1 MEHETKHPHETE
13 QMPKQKNGKGTVVAI
28 VVVIVLAIA
37 ALGGL
42 WYYMNNKAKN
52 DKKASDAQIQQLQKQ
67 LDELKKSSA
76 ASETADWL
84 TYNDTY
90 DGLSFKYPK
99 DWKLT
104 TEDNSSEFK
113 GSNYKGPFIN
123 ATITSPSGFKLNLVN
138 HISGIGGS
146 CGPSEKDCP
155 QNQFISKEKFLTLSN
170 GVELYLVK
178 YQGYD
183 ASGKTLQTRKIGYIG
198 VDPKDQ
204 YKQSF
209 ENYQGYPPYFYFK
222 SSGADGLLSGFS
234 GPKEERNV
242 NIQASLTA
250 DQYFA
255 QPDLVTAEKILKT
268 LKQI

>member
-1 MEHETKHPHETE
+1 M
-13 QMPKQKNGKGTVVAI
+13 
-28 VVVIVLAIA
+28 
-37 ALGGL
+37 
-42 WYYMNNKAKN
+42 
-52 DKKASDAQIQQLQKQ
+52 
-67 LDELKKSSA
+67 
-76 ASETADWL
+76 
-84 TYNDTY
+84 
-90 DGLSFKYPK
+90 
-99 DWKLT
+99 
-104 TEDNSSEFK
+104 
-113 GSNYKGPFIN
+113 
-123 ATITSPSGFKLNLVN
+123 
-138 HISGIGGS
+138 
-146 CGPSEKDCP
+146 
-155 QNQFISKEKFLTLSN
+155 TLSN